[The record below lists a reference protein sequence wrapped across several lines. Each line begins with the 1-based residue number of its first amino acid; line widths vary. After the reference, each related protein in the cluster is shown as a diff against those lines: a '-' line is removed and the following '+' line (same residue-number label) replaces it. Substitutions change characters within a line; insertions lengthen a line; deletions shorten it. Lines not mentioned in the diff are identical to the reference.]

1 MVASIREEHLDLA
14 LLLVFSSKGYK
25 AIDARRDIRLG
36 KRLLLVDVLLWI
48 MNRHWYL
55 NFLFNLSNLGLGLM
69 HMTIYLLV
77 RLHLRLLLIYVAFKL
92 QLECLPV
99 EMFFNV
105 GTE

>member
-14 LLLVFSSKGYK
+14 LLLVFSSKGFR
-25 AIDARRDIRLG
+25 AIDARGEIRL
-36 KRLLLVDVLLWI
+36 KRRLLLEHVLLWI

-55 NFLFNLSNLGLGLM
+55 NFLFNLSDLGLGLM
-69 HMTIYLLV
+69 HMTIHLLV
-77 RLHLRLLLIYVAFKL
+77 RLHLRLLLTSVAFEL
-92 QLECLPV
+92 QLERLPV